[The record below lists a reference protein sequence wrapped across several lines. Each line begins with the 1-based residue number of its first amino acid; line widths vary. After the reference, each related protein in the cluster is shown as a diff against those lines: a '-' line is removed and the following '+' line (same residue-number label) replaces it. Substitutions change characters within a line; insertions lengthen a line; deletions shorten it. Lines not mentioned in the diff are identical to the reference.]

1 MNEKRKKRG
10 GVKSWQWQREQRR
23 MIYLHGQDFSLLFTP
38 KKGSGRA
45 MHGANNLR
53 KEKEK
58 EEKKRRG
65 SSSHV
70 ESFKCTIEMVQSCT
84 IRQDPL
90 PFYEKKK
97 HECSFGRRGMWKETS
112 IARPE
117 QSFF

>member
-1 MNEKRKKRG
+1 
-10 GVKSWQWQREQRR
+10 

-65 SSSHV
+65 PSSHV
-70 ESFKCTIEMVQSCT
+70 ESFKFTIEMVQSCT

-97 HECSFGRRGMWKETS
+97 KTRMFVWTTRNVKRDIYRSSRTE
-112 IARPE
+112 
-117 QSFF
+117 FFLVAG